1 MHGTIGVST
10 KDRISHRGGS
20 HRVCTFYHRLA
31 RLCHRKLL
39 PSQSRTKAVLVAAA
53 VHTERPNLASSGRQ
67 LAGHTT
73 ADSAIK
79 RAWRFT
85 DNHRVNVADAM
96 AGVLDRLVR
105 NRKKRLLV
113 SFDRTEFRQFHALLA
128 AACIR
133 GRAVPL
139 LWASYPQWK
148 LLRSQNTL
156 EEGLLRSLRT
166 LVPESVDVVILADR
180 GFGRA
185 EWAAVCQELGSATWY
200 GSSRR

>member
-1 MHGTIGVST
+1 M
-10 KDRISHRGGS
+10 
-20 HRVCTFYHRLA
+20 
-31 RLCHRKLL
+31 
-39 PSQSRTKAVLVAAA
+39 
-53 VHTERPNLASSGRQ
+53 
-67 LAGHTT
+67 
-73 ADSAIK
+73 
-79 RAWRFT
+79 
-85 DNHRVNVADAM
+85 
-96 AGVLDRLVR
+96 
-105 NRKKRLLV
+105 
-113 SFDRTEFRQFHALLA
+113 A

-139 LWASYPQWK
+139 LWASHPQWK

-156 EEGLLRSLRT
+156 EEGLLRLLRT